1 MDCWPAIVAFIDRSA
16 SLNGSRECYHPA
28 MIARIEGVL
37 ESIEDG
43 AAMLRVGEGFV
54 YEVLISAYTASRLG
68 ASIGRRVT
76 FHTLHYLEGQNQGSS
91 FLPRLA
97 GFLTADDQRFFELF
111 TTTKGIGNRRAMR
124 AMTLPIDRIA
134 AAIADRD
141 VAVLRSLPE
150 IGPRTA
156 ETIIA
161 TLHGKVDPFI
171 SAAAYADKADPDNAS
186 AASSATSAPARAL
199 AREALEVLLQLGENR
214 TQALTWI
221 DQVLRDAGDDRPVD
235 VQEIVARVYR
245 LKNR

>member
-1 MDCWPAIVAFIDRSA
+1 
-16 SLNGSRECYHPA
+16 

-37 ESIEDG
+37 ESIEEG

-97 GFLTADDQRFFELF
+97 GFLTPDDQRFFELF

-141 VAVLRSLPE
+141 VAMLRSLPE

-161 TLHGKVDPFI
+161 TLHGKVDAYI
-171 SAAAYADKADPDNAS
+171 SAAAYADKADPDNAAAS
-186 AASSATSAPARAL
+186 AATPAPARAL

-214 TQALTWI
+214 TQAVAWI
-221 DQVLRDAGDDRPVD
+221 DQILRDAGDDRPGD